1 MSRDKGSRRQKTRD
15 RQPAKRTETDVRAGG
30 VRSPDFDLRRTHD
43 APVQE
48 DGRHRRQDLYQRIS
62 DSGTAPAADAGTD
75 DTVPWQAF
83 GEDSHIVQDSG
94 AGPRQSGQDFSP
106 RGSFHEGRQQDSGY
120 SGQDDSG
127 RLKRRDADFSR
138 RGSRELS
145 GSTGASASSGA
156 GSTGSGGT
164 PGGRRMYQHG
174 SRYQQRFQETA
185 KAGELKEKQP
195 EPAGAEDH
203 GHRRQ
208 DLYQGTSEGGTAP
221 AADAGTDD
229 MAFRQDSGG
238 SGRVK
243 RRDADFS
250 RRGSREPSGSGG
262 TGPFAS
268 SGAASTGAGEPPGR
282 RRARQ
287 HGNKYQQRFQEAAKA
302 GEPKEKQPGAG
313 GGEPKRAS
321 KLEFT
326 ADELPPET
334 ADKKLTHAR
343 RKAERVEKKLGD
355 AEARL
360 PSRKKLRMETVSDPE
375 SGKAKKRLKFEKE
388 VKSQRAHV
396 KGPLPLRP
404 VKAGANMAI
413 GYAHKKIYQAE
424 EENVG
429 IKAAHRTE
437 LAGEAGV
444 RMAYH
449 RHMTAPYRR
458 AAKLQQRSARANA
471 RLAYRQTLQDNPELK
486 KKFLARMWQK
496 QKLKRQY
503 AKAAREAQKT
513 GKRAKDA
520 AVTTEKIA
528 AWVINTVKR
537 HPVICGII
545 FLLLLVVFLIA
556 SLFSSFSNIG
566 AGGLGSIAA
575 SSYLAEDAD
584 INNAE
589 LIYTEWETD
598 LQMEIGRV
606 ETDRPGYDE
615 YRYNIGAIEHDP
627 YILMGY
633 LTSVYQD
640 FTCEQIE
647 GVLRQLFNEQYS
659 LTFTEETET
668 RYRTETSVNPETG
681 EETEEEVPYEW
692 RILNVKLTATP
703 LANLVVQRMD
713 EEQKEI
719 CEILLQTKGCRQY
732 VENVFGTNWLP
743 YVTSYYGYRVHPV
756 SGGKDYHTGV
766 DIGMPQGTEILAGHD
781 GTVTLAGNAG
791 GYGLCVAIEG
801 GAYGGHTLTTKYG
814 HCSQVLVSAGQEVRA
829 GDVIAK
835 VGSTGNS
842 TGPHLHLEV
851 LVDGQYLNPLYFA
864 DTGDTSERRLPA
876 AGAGGG
882 GNYFDYDVPPE
893 ALADEKFAAMLAEA
907 EKYLGYPYVWGGA
920 SPSTSF
926 DCSGYVSWVVNHC
939 GVGWNFGRLTADGLL
954 GVCTPVSS
962 ADARPGDLIFFQGT
976 YNTSGASHV
985 GIYVGNGMMIHCG
998 DPISYANINTSYWQ
1012 QHFYTFARLP

>member
-1 MSRDKGSRRQKTRD
+1 MDISRDKEFRRTKD
-15 RQPAKRTETDVRAGG
+15 AVRQPARKTENDVRAGE
-30 VRSPDFDLRRTHD
+30 VRSQDFDLRRARD
-43 APVQE
+43 APLQE
-48 DGRHRRQDLYQRIS
+48 DNRHKGRNLYQGAS
-62 DSGTAPAADAGTD
+62 EDSTIPAADLGVDCPASR
-75 DTVPWQAF
+75 QAS
-83 GEDSHIVQDSG
+83 GNSVQDSRG
-94 AGPRQSGQDFSP
+94 DPQQSGLDFSG
-106 RGSFHEGRQQDSGY
+106 RDSFRESRQQDSGRF
-120 SGQDDSG
+120 Q
-127 RLKRRDADFSR
+127 RQDADFSR
-138 RGSRELS
+138 RG
-145 GSTGASASSGA
+145 G
-156 GSTGSGGT
+156 
-164 PGGRRMYQHG
+164 
-174 SRYQQRFQETA
+174 QE
-185 KAGELKEKQP
+185 
-195 EPAGAEDH
+195 
-203 GHRRQ
+203 
-208 DLYQGTSEGGTAP
+208 S
-221 AADAGTDD
+221 
-229 MAFRQDSGG
+229 
-238 SGRVK
+238 
-243 RRDADFS
+243 
-250 RRGSREPSGSGG
+250 SGSGSSE
-262 TGPFAS
+262 AS
-268 SGAASTGAGEPPGR
+268 SASETGSTNAGETPGR
-282 RRARQ
+282 RRMHQ

-302 GEPKEKQPGAG
+302 EEPQEKQPGSAE
-313 GGEPKRAS
+313 GEPKRPS

-326 ADELPPET
+326 ADELPPEA
-334 ADKKLTHAR
+334 ADKKLTQAR
-343 RKAERVEKKLGD
+343 RRAERMEKKLED

-360 PSRKKLRMETVSDPE
+360 PSRKKLRMETASDPE
-375 SGKAKKRLKFEKE
+375 TGKAKKRLKFEQE

-396 KGPLPLRP
+396 KGSLPMRP
-404 VKAGANMAI
+404 VKAAANTAV

-429 IKAAHRTE
+429 VKAAHRTE
-437 LAGEAGV
+437 LVGEAGV
-444 RMAYH
+444 RTLYH
-449 RHMTAPYRR
+449 RHKTAPYRR
-458 AAKLQQRSARANA
+458 VTKLQQKSARANA
-471 RLAYRQTLQDNPELK
+471 QLAYRQALSDHPELK
-486 KKFLARMWQK
+486 KNLLARMWQK

-528 AWVINTVKR
+528 ASVVNTVKR
-537 HPVICGII
+537 HPVICGILV
-545 FLLLLVVFLIA
+545 LLLLVVFLIS

-566 AGGLGSIAA
+566 TGGLGSIAA
-575 SSYLAEDAD
+575 STYLAEDQD

-598 LQMEIGRV
+598 LQMEIDRV

-633 LTSVYQD
+633 LTSAYQN
-640 FTCEQIE
+640 FTYEQIE

-659 LTFTEETET
+659 LTFTEETEIH
-668 RYRTETSVNPETG
+668 YRTETHIDPDTG

-692 RILNVKLTATP
+692 HILNVKLTVTP
-703 LANLVVQRMD
+703 LANLVVQRMSA
-713 EEQKEI
+713 EQKEI
-719 CEILLQTKGCRQY
+719 CEILLQTKGNRQY
-732 VENVFGTNWLP
+732 VKNVFGTNWLP
-743 YVTSYYGYRVHPV
+743 YVTSYYGYRVHPI

-766 DIGMPQGTEILAGHD
+766 DIGMAQGTEILAGHD

-801 GAYGGHTLTTKYG
+801 EAYEGHTLTTKYG
-814 HCSQVLVSAGQEVRA
+814 HCSQILVSGGQEVKA

-864 DTGDTSERRLPA
+864 DTGDTSSTGLPDI
-876 AGAGGG
+876 GAGGG
-882 GNYFDYDVPPE
+882 GSYFDYDIPPE
-893 ALADEKFAAMLAEA
+893 ALADEHFAAMIAEA

-926 DCSGYVSWVVNHC
+926 DCSGFVSWVVNHT
-939 GVGWNFGRLTADGLL
+939 GWNFGRLTADGLL

-1012 QHFYTFARLP
+1012 SHFYTFGRLP